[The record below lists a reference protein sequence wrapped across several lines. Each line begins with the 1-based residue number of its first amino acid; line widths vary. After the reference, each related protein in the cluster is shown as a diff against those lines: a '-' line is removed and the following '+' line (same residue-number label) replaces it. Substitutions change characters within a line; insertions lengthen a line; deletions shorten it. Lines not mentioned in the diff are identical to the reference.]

1 MSKTKKSRLFAM
13 DRRAFFGAAA
23 AAAGFGAAGAPGA
36 GAAASARPTSVE
48 PDLTD
53 ATANAPGYSG
63 QPKRRAAPTVADD
76 PLETALR
83 S

>member
-1 MSKTKKSRLFAM
+1 MAKRKTSLFRM
-13 DRRAFFGAAA
+13 NRRAFFGAAA
-23 AAAGFGAAGAPGA
+23 AAAGLGAAGAP
-36 GAAASARPTSVE
+36 AAASTAAIAVE

-63 QPKRRAAPTVADD
+63 QPKRRAKAAGSEE
-76 PLETALR
+76 PLERALR

>member
-1 MSKTKKSRLFAM
+1 M

-23 AAAGFGAAGAPGA
+23 ASLGAAGLPGL
-36 GAAASARPTSVE
+36 ASAGPVSVAAVE

-63 QPKRRAAPTVADD
+63 QPRRSRASATAIE
-76 PLETALR
+76 PLDLALR

>member
-1 MSKTKKSRLFAM
+1 MKKLFFFAM

-23 AAAGFGAAGAPGA
+23 TAIGLGAAGAPGV
-36 GAAASARPTSVE
+36 GAAASASSMAVE

-63 QPKRRAAPTVADD
+63 QPKRRAAPAVADD
-76 PLETALR
+76 PLERALK

>member
-1 MSKTKKSRLFAM
+1 VSKKKFFFFAM
-13 DRRAFFGAAA
+13 DRRAFIGAAA
-23 AAAGFGAAGAPGA
+23 TAVGLGAAGAAPA
-36 GAAASARPTSVE
+36 LASGQPMAVE

-63 QPKRRAAPTVADD
+63 QPKRRAKVAVAED
-76 PLETALR
+76 PLEKALR

>member
-1 MSKTKKSRLFAM
+1 MSKTRKSGPFALN
-13 DRRAFFGAAA
+13 RRAFFGAAA
-23 AAAGFGAAGAPGA
+23 AGLGAAGAPGLA
-36 GAAASARPTSVE
+36 GAAPVRATAVE

-63 QPKRRAAPTVADD
+63 QPRRRPSSAADVD
-76 PLETALR
+76 PLDLALK